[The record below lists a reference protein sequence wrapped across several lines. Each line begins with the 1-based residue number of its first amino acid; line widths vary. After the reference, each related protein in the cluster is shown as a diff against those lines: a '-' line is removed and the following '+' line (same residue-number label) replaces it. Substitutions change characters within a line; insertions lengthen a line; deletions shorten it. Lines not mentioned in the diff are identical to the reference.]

1 MLWNLLDSGLMKT
14 MATTETEMN
23 LRQLVIERIFFAVT
37 DEELAT
43 LYQLKASDIQDLSDL
58 DLFELYE
65 NVIID
70 LVAPE
75 FIQK

>member
-1 MLWNLLDSGLMKT
+1 MLWHLLDSGLMKT
-14 MATTETEMN
+14 MATTETKMN
-23 LRQLVIERIFFAVT
+23 LRQLIIERIFFAVT

-65 NVIID
+65 SVVID